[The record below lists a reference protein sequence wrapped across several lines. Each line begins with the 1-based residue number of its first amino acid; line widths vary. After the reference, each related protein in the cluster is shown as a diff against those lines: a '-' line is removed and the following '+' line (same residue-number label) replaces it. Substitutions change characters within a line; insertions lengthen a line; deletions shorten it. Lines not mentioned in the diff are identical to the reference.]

1 VAESGQGLSV
11 RPLIVDLGRD
21 YRGGQHQALLLLQ
34 GLLAHGHAPELVT
47 LRDSLL
53 ARRAKDAGIS
63 THGVDHRW
71 RRIDAA
77 LTIRRIV
84 GKRQV
89 DIVHGN
95 EPHALSSA
103 WLARA
108 HRSVPL
114 IVSRRIALPL
124 SRNFLSR
131 ARYRAA
137 ARIVAVSHFVERSVA
152 ARGFPSGRIEVIYDG
167 VEIPPAI
174 SQANRM
180 RERGRFAIPQ
190 EMFCLGNAAAFVPEK
205 GQALLLQALA
215 DLRARF
221 PQCVLL
227 LAGEGPERIRLQE
240 LARRLQLDGI
250 VKFPGFVP
258 DIESVYAATDLF
270 VFPSHEEPLGSS
282 LLSAMAHGLPIVGFA
297 RGGIPEV
304 VEDGKNGALVKDI
317 GAGGLADAMARLL
330 SNPAEAR
337 RLGEAARETISTRFS
352 ASHMVDATL
361 NLYERLIAA

>member
-1 VAESGQGLSV
+1 LSV
-11 RPLIVDLGRD
+11 RPLVVDLGRD

-34 GLLAHGHAPELVT
+34 GLCARGHAPELIT

-63 THGVDHRW
+63 THGVDRRW

-77 LTIRRIV
+77 LAIRRLV
-84 GKRQV
+84 RKRHV
-89 DIVHGN
+89 DVVHAN

-124 SRNFLSR
+124 SPNFLSR

-152 ARGFPSGRIEVIYDG
+152 ARGFPSGQIEVIYDG
-167 VEIPPAI
+167 VEIPPTI
-174 SQANRM
+174 SQTDRTRAR
-180 RERGRFAIPQ
+180 RRFAIPQ
-190 EMFCLGNAAAFVPEK
+190 EMFCLGNVAAFVPEK

-215 DLRARF
+215 NLRTQF

-227 LAGEGPERIRLQE
+227 LAGEGPEQARLQD
-240 LARRLQLDGI
+240 LVRQLQLDGI
-250 VKFPGFVP
+250 VKFPGFLP

-297 RGGIPEV
+297 RGGVPEV
-304 VEDGKNGALVKDI
+304 VEDGENGVLVKDL
-317 GAGGLADAMARLL
+317 GAGALAGAITRLL
-330 SNPAEAR
+330 SNPAEVR

-361 NLYERLIAA
+361 DLYERLIAA